1 LASKAHRKK
10 FNGSKRRGPDIR
22 AEGDDAGVVTAASH
36 PRVDTIAQVSNA
48 VKNLIDAADK
58 EAGEIRAALVE
69 KGYEFKSLYFY
80 RSGGAFQPN
89 AGSRV
94 PLECD
99 KAQEASAQQSVN
111 TLIIAVKTLS

>member
-1 LASKAHRKK
+1 LASQAYRKK

-69 KGYEFKSLYFY
+69 KGYENL
-80 RSGGAFQPN
+80 
-89 AGSRV
+89 
-94 PLECD
+94 
-99 KAQEASAQQSVN
+99 
-111 TLIIAVKTLS
+111 